1 MKANKGQVERA
12 LDGAGGT
19 AAGPYRLFL
28 LYGPD
33 EPGARALVQR
43 LTRAMGPDAEKIE
56 LDGSTLKSD
65 PARLADEAASLSLF
79 GGRRYIVA
87 SISGDDALAATEA
100 LLATDAAQ
108 NPVVLLAGALKPSSA
123 LLKLLLADPRAA
135 CLINYPPSD
144 DDFAHIAS
152 GLAREQGLRLDSGLA
167 RKLVQLSGNDRA
179 VLASEITKLALY
191 LDASPAAPAEARHE
205 HVEAIAAANDEPD
218 LSGLTDA
225 ILSGRTDA
233 MAEQMATLAI
243 EGIDGIA
250 TLRAVNKRVQM
261 LIKLSAEMAGG
272 KSVDA
277 LVAPIF
283 WKERGPVAAQLRRWS
298 PERLAIAAG
307 KILEAERG
315 IKGSKSAGPILGDV
329 ALTTI
334 ARAARR

>member
-12 LDGAGGT
+12 LDAADGT
-19 AAGPYRLFL
+19 YRIFL

-33 EPGARALVQR
+33 EPGARALIQR

-79 GGRRYIVA
+79 GGRRYVIA
-87 SISGDDALAATEA
+87 SISGDEALAATEA
-100 LLATDAAQ
+100 LLATEAAQ
-108 NPVVLLAGALKPSSA
+108 NPVVLLAGTLKPSSA

-135 CLINYPPSD
+135 CLANYPPSD
-144 DDFAHIAS
+144 DDFAQIAA
-152 GLAREQGLRLDSGLA
+152 GLAREQGLRLDSSLA
-167 RKLVQLSGNDRA
+167 RKLVALSGNDRS
-179 VLASEITKLALY
+179 VLASEIAKLALY
-191 LDASPAAPAEARHE
+191 LDASPSAPVEVAHD

-218 LSGLTDA
+218 LSGLVDA
-225 ILSGRTDA
+225 ILGGRTDA
-233 MAEQMATLAI
+233 MAEQMAALAA

-250 TLRAVNKRVQM
+250 TIRAVNKRVQM

-272 KSVDA
+272 KPIDA
-277 LVAPIF
+277 VVAPIF
-283 WKERGPVAAQLRRWS
+283 FKERGAVAAQLRRWS
-298 PERLAIAAG
+298 PQRLVIAAE
-307 KILEAERG
+307 KLLEAERG
-315 IKGSKSAGPILGDV
+315 IKGSRSAGPILGDV